1 MTDALLKHKGLKAL
15 AEHLG
20 PVETE
25 RFLVIMSR
33 ERADYTAWRQSQP
46 DDLSVREYSKLAM
59 DYQKTL

>member
-1 MTDALLKHKGLKAL
+1 MTDTLLKHKGLKAL
-15 AEHLG
+15 AEYLG
-20 PVETE
+20 PVEAE

-33 ERADYTAWRQSQP
+33 ERADYTAWHQSQP